1 MENEKRKAPRI
12 EKVLVAK
19 YSPSS
24 QEADCWDSTMLK
36 NISTEGILL
45 YTKKAFA
52 CGEILKLLIKIPSDP
67 FHWMEAKGKVVES
80 LANITRIEFAGL
92 NEEQRKLIR
101 DYVEWFIKN
110 NLTKKQ

>member
-19 YSPSS
+19 YSLSS
-24 QEADCWDSTMLK
+24 QEADCWDSSMLK

-45 YTKKAFA
+45 YTKKTFA
-52 CGEILKLLIKIPSDP
+52 PEEILKLLIKIPSDP
-67 FHWMEAKGKVVES
+67 FHWMETKGKVVES
-80 LANITRIEFAGL
+80 RANITRIKFTEL
-92 NEEQRKLIR
+92 NEEQRKLVR

-110 NLTKKQ
+110 NSTKK